1 MGVPCYEVSLEL
13 AIVKYFGPILSLA
26 NSSVLVESAV
36 HCLSSSLRS
45 LPSKLHYHNFSGVT
59 RFEAATAG
67 WEGQPLLLFYYA
79 IPSYLP
85 ISNTC
90 VPGLKVQSDTK
101 AAKAAQPERLAT
113 TRSWLPARC
122 RYTCRCRTIRP
133 ESWSEERPGRV
144 RWSSVRPEVDVC
156 WKCDVISGLLALATM
171 IWEKCCFKLKA

>member
-67 WEGQPLLLFYYA
+67 
-79 IPSYLP
+79 
-85 ISNTC
+85 
-90 VPGLKVQSDTK
+90 
-101 AAKAAQPERLAT
+101 
-113 TRSWLPARC
+113 
-122 RYTCRCRTIRP
+122 
-133 ESWSEERPGRV
+133 
-144 RWSSVRPEVDVC
+144 
-156 WKCDVISGLLALATM
+156 
-171 IWEKCCFKLKA
+171 